1 MSKNVSEEMLNAYL
15 DNELDEKDAR
25 FIDYQIKNNAQLQHR
40 VEQLQE
46 LKLKIQAGYA
56 SVSPP
61 AHHKS
66 RHARKKQLISTSI
79 AASLTLVAGLASGW
93 YSHGF
98 FNSFSSHSDYLLGVK
113 LDNLKPEDNK
123 IIIHLTKNDIE
134 LFDQALT
141 KAETLLTRF
150 DTLNQDGKIHV
161 LANSYGMDL
170 LLTDKTPYQK
180 RIISMMK
187 NHDNIKFVACENT
200 IKRLKSTGKPV
211 DLLPGVKVHGPVINE
226 IVASLK
232 SGWTY
237 MKI

>member
-1 MSKNVSEEMLNAYL
+1 MSKIVSEEMLNAYL

-25 FIDYQIKNNAQLQHR
+25 FIDYQIKNNVQLQHR
-40 VEQLQE
+40 VEQLQD
-46 LKLKIQAGYA
+46 LKLKIRASYA

-61 AHHKS
+61 AHHKI
-66 RHARKKQLISTSI
+66 RQAKQKHVFSAGL

-93 YSHGF
+93 YSHGY
-98 FNSFSSHSDYLLGVK
+98 FNSFSTHSEYLLGVK

-123 IIIHLTKNDIE
+123 IIIHLAKNDIA

-170 LLTDKTPYQK
+170 LRKGKSPYQK

-187 NHDNIKFVACENT
+187 NHENIKFVACENT
-200 IKRLKSTGKPV
+200 IKRLKATGKSV

-226 IVASLK
+226 IVAGLK
-232 SGWTY
+232 NGWTY